1 MKLCTSAYQICTHLH
16 LDECVKFLS
25 LTLPD
30 PKWNMCLSS
39 SSHTTV
45 KNSKNFNSP
54 FPQIELWSILSAVYY
69 GTIFR
74 SCEWSYWGLRSVFS
88 ISVFSIPVFSIS
100 VFRSRKWS
108 YWGSEVSA
116 KSQDWTITKQVGR
129 SGPELTSLWVY
140 LPQTTNERPT

>member
-16 LDECVKFLS
+16 QDECVKFLS

-30 PKWNMCLSS
+30 LYLSS
-39 SSHTTV
+39 SSHTTA
-45 KNSKNFNSP
+45 KNSKNLNSP
-54 FPQIELWSILSAVYY
+54 FPQIELWSIISAVYY

-129 SGPELTSLWVY
+129 SGPELTSLWVS
-140 LPQTTNERPT
+140 LPQTSNERPT